1 MDRHAAEKGNVRT
14 ALDGHYVYAPV
25 PEPAAVGSDGR
36 VEDDAEDA
44 RKVAKVLDAVAR
56 HAGERAEEQVL
67 RDDGADDGVALA
79 GLRAEAQED
88 GPLDDEVGDAVRALG
103 PGVEDGD
110 EERGDPLGVEAD
122 ADADAV
128 EIRVAAG
135 ALSRHGGQ
143 WGMCVV

>member
-1 MDRHAAEKGNVRT
+1 MDSHAAEKGNVRT
-14 ALDGHYVYAPV
+14 ALDGHCVYALV
-25 PEPAAVGSDGR
+25 PEPAAVRSHGR

-56 HAGERAEEQVL
+56 HAGERPEEQVL

-79 GLRAEAQED
+79 GLRAEAEED

-103 PGVEDGD
+103 LGVEDGD
-110 EERGDPLGVEAD
+110 EERGDPLGVETD

-135 ALSRHGGQ
+135 ALGRHV
-143 WGMCVV
+143 GMYVVW